1 MKLENLILAE
11 KGDLHTL
18 RIADFGLAKKMK
30 TSRGKLSAQC
40 GSPAYVAPEVIT
52 GQQYTPAVDMWA
64 TGCIMYALLCGEL
77 PFFEE
82 DEQTMFRRIAKA
94 NMHKPNEE
102 ISADGMDLLNKLL
115 NVDKFKRFTA
125 VEALEH
131 RWISSAMNRGDPSPS
146 IGINRSRMARFAE
159 TSKIGDELTVR
170 ELKAGELL
178 IKQGARAKRCS
189 SSKRACAK

>member
-1 MKLENLILAE
+1 
-11 KGDLHTL
+11 
-18 RIADFGLAKKMK
+18 MK

-82 DEQTMFRRIAKA
+82 DEQAMFRRIAKA

-131 RWISSAMNRGDPSPS
+131 RWITGAMSRG
-146 IGINRSRMARFAE
+146 I
-159 TSKIGDELTVR
+159 
-170 ELKAGELL
+170 
-178 IKQGARAKRCS
+178 
-189 SSKRACAK
+189 